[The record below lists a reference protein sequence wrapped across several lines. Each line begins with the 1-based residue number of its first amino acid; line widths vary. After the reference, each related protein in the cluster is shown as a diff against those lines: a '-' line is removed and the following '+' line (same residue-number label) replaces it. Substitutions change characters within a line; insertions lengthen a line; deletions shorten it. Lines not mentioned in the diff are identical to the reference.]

1 MCRLITRVVFPL
13 ELASFGIAVF
23 SMSATVPSLWAMA
36 GLYAMWLE
44 VLRRRRKRLGLSMSP
59 ISYDLLSD
67 FYFVYWPLWLA
78 MALSVRE
85 PVLLAVLA
93 FNILWLLPAIRF
105 LIGNA
110 VRLFGAAAPWRRGAA
125 MALAKSPAGVTTGD
139 FRSMSSA
146 AGGSDDGKSGYEI
159 HRNQPCPCGSGKKY
173 KHCHGRYA

>member
-1 MCRLITRVVFPL
+1 MAATLPSV
-13 ELASFGIAVF
+13 LA
-23 SMSATVPSLWAMA
+23 LA
-36 GLYAMWLE
+36 GLYVVWLE
-44 VLRRRRKRLGLSMSP
+44 VLRRRRNRFGLRMSP

-67 FYFVYWPLWLA
+67 FYFVYWPLLLATVLA
-78 MALSVRE
+78 MRE
-85 PVLLAVLA
+85 PVLFAVLA

-139 FRSMSSA
+139 FSSMSSA
-146 AGGSDDGKSGYEI
+146 GGSSDDGKSGNEI
-159 HRNQPCPCGSGKKY
+159 RRNEPCQCGSRKKY